1 MTAQNDETSGPRFHV
16 FISEKP
22 GDSCRKGQPVGF
34 WQAHGKQAHVCAGRK
49 FSNIRQIVGKCVAA
63 LNARLAVRQIT
74 VTLSPEVVKLLTSEG
89 FSLEFG
95 ARESERAFE
104 RLVSKPLAEA
114 ILNGGIT
121 SGNAVVAEL
130 EHGKVIFIR
139 MRCV

>member
-1 MTAQNDETSGPRFHV
+1 MAAQNDETSGPRFHV

-22 GDSCRKGQPVGF
+22 GDSCRKGKPVGF
-34 WQAHGKQAHVCAGRK
+34 WQAHGKQAHVGAGRK

-74 VTLSPEVVKLLTSEG
+74 VTLSPEVVELLTSEG

-95 ARESERAFE
+95 ARELERAFE
-104 RLVSKPLAEA
+104 RLVANPLSEA
-114 ILNGGIT
+114 ILNGSIT
-121 SGNAVVAEL
+121 FGNRVVAEL
-130 EHGKVIFIR
+130 ENGKVILIL